1 MFCRICGDKMAD
13 TVKFCRL
20 CGTKTNFVKKEKLT
34 KDKKKITSN
43 KNNEPWHEVIV
54 NVPEKETS
62 KLKIFASLMVISLLL
77 SSLFFFYSKMDSE
90 DENNEINNISNFD
103 GATVHLQIN

>member
-34 KDKKKITSN
+34 KDRKKITSN
-43 KNNEPWHEVIV
+43 KNNEPCF
-54 NVPEKETS
+54 S
-62 KLKIFASLMVISLLL
+62 
-77 SSLFFFYSKMDSE
+77 
-90 DENNEINNISNFD
+90 
-103 GATVHLQIN
+103 G